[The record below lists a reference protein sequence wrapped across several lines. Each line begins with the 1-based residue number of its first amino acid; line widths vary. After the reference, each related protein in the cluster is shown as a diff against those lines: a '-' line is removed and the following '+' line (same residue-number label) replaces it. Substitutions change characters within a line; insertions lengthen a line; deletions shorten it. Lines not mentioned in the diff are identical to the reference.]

1 MHASI
6 CPRKVDRKANF
17 RNRKGTLSLNVMAMC
32 GPNYIFDFVCC
43 AFPGSCHDSFIEKNS
58 ELHVEYEVKK
68 NLPFPDALVL
78 GDCAYCRSYKWLCTP
93 LLEGTLG
100 DDPARILFNKCIC
113 ACRSCIERAFG
124 QIQSVFRI
132 LGNKGP
138 IKFPELKICALFIQC
153 LFAIFNFFKRNSAF
167 DDVTEWLE
175 DESSDDDDDDDAAA
189 MPDPIVELEPG
200 QEATNEKFL
209 NKYFK

>member
-100 DDPARILFNKCIC
+100 DDPHSSRDDGLTSTIGSSVLNNIFGTSRIWTLTWCKVLNLLTTPKIQFCGLSSCLPRIL
-113 ACRSCIERAFG
+113 
-124 QIQSVFRI
+124 
-132 LGNKGP
+132 
-138 IKFPELKICALFIQC
+138 
-153 LFAIFNFFKRNSAF
+153 
-167 DDVTEWLE
+167 
-175 DESSDDDDDDDAAA
+175 
-189 MPDPIVELEPG
+189 
-200 QEATNEKFL
+200 ATPSL
-209 NKYFK
+209 NL